1 VGGARS
7 PAKDKSKVRYFQ
19 LFEDRSA
26 EILGQGAYQHVEID
40 GSRRPTTPEERADP
54 SKLPPRARV
63 FTYDSATSQG
73 HSPTKTVDFEFDG
86 GSSTPAPTATGSS
99 GPKACAVWQRPDAW
113 RSSATPSAIFATP
126 TRVCRSPHA
135 SARR

>member
-1 VGGARS
+1 MGGARS
-7 PAKDKSKVRYFQ
+7 PVKDKSKVRYFQ

-40 GSRRPTTPEERADP
+40 GSRRPMTPEERADP

-63 FTYDSATSQG
+63 FTYDNATSQG

-86 GSSTPAPTATGSS
+86 RIFHP
-99 GPKACAVWQRPDAW
+99 GPNRHWLLRPEGMRGLAEAGRLAIVGD
-113 RSSATPSAIFATP
+113 TLPIFATP
-126 TRVCRSPHA
+126 TRVSRYPHA